1 MRIILQGIFYLPRHI
16 LVVVAIYNDWS
27 SGGAVA
33 VEQNIIIICVG
44 YDASTGGVAGSL
56 LHWRSGSTP
65 EGSGKEKMY

>member
-33 VEQNIIIICVG
+33 VEQNNIIFLLLAIQK
-44 YDASTGGVAGSL
+44 GGVIIVHLPSCAKLISKYYL
-56 LHWRSGSTP
+56 F
-65 EGSGKEKMY
+65 